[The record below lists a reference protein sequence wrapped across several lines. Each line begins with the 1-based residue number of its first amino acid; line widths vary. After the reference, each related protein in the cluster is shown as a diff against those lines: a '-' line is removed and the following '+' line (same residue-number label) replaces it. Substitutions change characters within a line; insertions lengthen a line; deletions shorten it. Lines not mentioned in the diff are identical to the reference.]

1 MRSNIMHHIYQRIA
15 SRPRSILNHRLSAEN
30 WLFLSIAA
38 LFVLWTAVPLFSN
51 YAVGLDA
58 IEMHSW
64 SLAPQWGYYKHPPL
78 PAWVI
83 ALSEFLFGKTKFA
96 LVLPSTI
103 SIAITYW
110 AIWHLAKKIL
120 LPHLAVVATF
130 LSTTCLYYQLWAVS
144 FNHNVIQIPLWAW
157 CITLFYQASHS
168 TRVRDWVALGI
179 TFGLALLAK
188 YTAVLLLPPALL
200 FLFLTPNARHN
211 LRLLALLSGA
221 LATALVVGPHLAWLV
236 EHDFQAF
243 NYVSARLAE
252 HSGSFSWLKGFASF
266 IGTALAAHSVM
277 LLVLGLRGGFA
288 KQTIATMAKKI
299 DNMCAFNTHRHIVH
313 MPQTYNEPEKKRFL
327 LLFGLG
333 PFLLALLV
341 GFSGKTL
348 SPMWDIAMVPLSGM
362 LLVYWKPIYASRLYQ
377 RRWLAFWLIFQL
389 LLASLFL
396 MKDSATYYRFARL
409 SARAAYPAKI
419 LVSTVATPWQTKFPE
434 QKLHYVAG
442 HIWEAGIVSFYHP
455 DTPHVLVDGDFSTA
469 PWIKKE
475 QVYHCGMVL
484 LSPTQAMLTSF
495 PTAQIQAPLT
505 IPAVARGLP
514 NKILHWAVIAPQKT
528 GCSDR

>member
-1 MRSNIMHHIYQRIA
+1 MFHLSQRNTFF
-15 SRPRSILNHRLSAEN
+15 PRSIFSHHLSVKN
-30 WLFLSIAA
+30 WLFISIAS
-38 LFVLWTAVPLFSN
+38 LFVLWTVVPLLSN

-64 SLAPQWGYYKHPPL
+64 SLVPQWGYYKHPPL

-83 ALSEFLFGKTKFA
+83 ALSVYCLGKTKLA
-96 LVLPSTI
+96 LILPSTI
-103 SIAITYW
+103 SIAMTYW

-120 LPHLAVVATF
+120 SPHLAVIALF

-157 CITLFYQASHS
+157 CITLFYQASQS
-168 TRVRDWVALGI
+168 SRIRDWIALGI
-179 TFGLALLAK
+179 TFGFALLAK
-188 YTAVLLLPPALL
+188 YTAILLLPPALL
-200 FLFLTPNARHN
+200 FIFLTPTARHH
-211 LRLLALLSGA
+211 LRSISLLSGA
-221 LATALVVGPHLAWLV
+221 LATAIVLGPHLVWLV
-236 EHDFQAF
+236 EHDFQSF

-277 LLVLGLRGGFA
+277 LLVFSLIKRFSA
-288 KQTIATMAKKI
+288 QATTTAIKTNDMLHAP
-299 DNMCAFNTHRHIVH
+299 TTPWQS
-313 MPQTYNEPEKKRFL
+313 MPQTYNPLEKRRFL

-333 PFLLALLV
+333 PFVLALLV
-341 GFSGKTL
+341 GLSGKTL

-362 LLVYWKPIYASRLYQ
+362 LLVHWKPTHASLLYQ

-396 MKDSATYYRFARL
+396 MKDSATYYRFARV
-409 SARAAYPAKI
+409 SARASYPEKTLVNA
-419 LVSTVATPWQTKFPE
+419 VSTQWQVIFPG
-434 QKLHYVAG
+434 QALHYVAG

-475 QVYHCGMVL
+475 QINRCGIVL
-484 LSPTQAMLTSF
+484 LSPTPTMLASF
-495 PTAQIQAPLT
+495 PTAKIQAPLV
-505 IPAVARGLP
+505 IPAVAAGLP
-514 NKILHWAVIAPQKT
+514 DKVLHWAAAAPQRKH
-528 GCSDR
+528 CQS

>member
-1 MRSNIMHHIYQRIA
+1 MFHLSQRSTFFPKSIFSHHLSTKSWLFISIA
-15 SRPRSILNHRLSAEN
+15 S
-30 WLFLSIAA
+30 
-38 LFVLWTAVPLFSN
+38 LFVLWTVAPLLSN

-64 SLAPQWGYYKHPPL
+64 SLVPQWGYYKHPPL
-78 PAWVI
+78 PAWII
-83 ALSEFLFGKTKFA
+83 ALSVYLFGKTKLA

-103 SIAITYW
+103 SIAMTYW

-120 LPHLAVVATF
+120 LPHLAVVAVF

-168 TRVRDWVALGI
+168 ARVRDWVALGA

-188 YTAVLLLPPALL
+188 YTAILLLPPALL
-200 FLFLTPNARHN
+200 FILLTPSARHH
-211 LRLLALLSGA
+211 LRLPALLSGA
-221 LATALVVGPHLAWLV
+221 IAAALVFGPHLAWLV
-236 EHDFQAF
+236 EHNFQPF

-252 HSGSFSWLKGFASF
+252 HSGPLSWLKGFVSF
-266 IGTALAAHSVM
+266 IGTALVAHCVM
-277 LLVLGLRGGFA
+277 LLVFSLIKRFSAQATTTTTKTDDMLRASIADGGNLPPA
-288 KQTIATMAKKI
+288 YG
-299 DNMCAFNTHRHIVH
+299 
-313 MPQTYNEPEKKRFL
+313 PLEKRRFL

-333 PFLLALLV
+333 PFVLALLV
-341 GFSGKTL
+341 GLSGKTL

-362 LLVYWKPIYASRLYQ
+362 LLAYWKPTYANVLYQ

-389 LLASLFL
+389 LLAGLFL
-396 MKDSATYYRFARL
+396 MKDSATYYRFARV
-409 SARAAYPAKI
+409 SARATYPAKA
-419 LVSTVATPWQTKFPE
+419 LVNGVSTQWQAMFPG
-434 QKLHYVAG
+434 QTLHYVAG

-475 QVYHCGMVL
+475 QVNDCGMVL
-484 LSPTQAMLTSF
+484 LSPTPTVLASF
-495 PTAQIQAPLT
+495 PSAKIQTPLV
-505 IPAVARGLP
+505 IPAIATGLP
-514 NKILHWAVIAPQKT
+514 DKILHWAVVAPQKNL
-528 GCSDR
+528 CKQQHVH

>member
-1 MRSNIMHHIYQRIA
+1 MSHLSQRTTLF
-15 SRPRSILNHRLSAEN
+15 PRSIFSHRLSAKN
-30 WLFLSIAA
+30 WLFISIAS
-38 LFVLWTAVPLFSN
+38 LFALWTAAPLLSN
-51 YAVGLDA
+51 YAIGLDA
-58 IEMHSW
+58 VEMHSW

-83 ALSEFLFGKTKFA
+83 ALSVYLFGKTKLA

-103 SIAITYW
+103 SIAMTYW

-120 LPHLAVVATF
+120 LPHLAVIALF

-168 TRVRDWVALGI
+168 ARIRDWVALGI
-179 TFGLALLAK
+179 TFGFALLAK
-188 YTAVLLLPPALL
+188 YTAILLLPPALL
-200 FLFLTPNARHN
+200 FILLTPSARHH
-211 LRLLALLSGA
+211 LRSFSLLSGT
-221 LATALVVGPHLAWLV
+221 LATAIVLGPHLVWLLKY
-236 EHDFQAF
+236 DFPSF
-243 NYVSARLAE
+243 NYASARLAE
-252 HSGSFSWLKGFASF
+252 HSGPFPWLKGFASF

-277 LLVLGLRGGFA
+277 LLAVSIVKRFSAPTTTTAIKTDDMLRA
-288 KQTIATMAKKI
+288 ST
-299 DNMCAFNTHRHIVH
+299 THWHN
-313 MPQTYNEPEKKRFL
+313 MPQTYSQPEKKRFL

-333 PFLLALLV
+333 PFVLALLV
-341 GFSGKTL
+341 GLSGKTL
-348 SPMWDIAMVPLSGM
+348 SPMWDIAMVPLSGI
-362 LLVYWKPIYASRLYQ
+362 LLVHWKPTYASLLYQ

-396 MKDSATYYRFARL
+396 MKDSTIYYRLARV
-409 SARAAYPAKI
+409 SARASYPAKA
-419 LVSTVATPWQTKFPE
+419 LVNAVSTQWQAMFPG

-455 DTPHVLVDGDFSTA
+455 DTPQVLVDGNFSTA
-469 PWIKKE
+469 PWIKKK
-475 QVYHCGMVL
+475 QIHDCGIML

-495 PTAQIQAPLT
+495 PTAQIQAPVT
-505 IPAVARGLP
+505 IPAVVSGLP

>member
-1 MRSNIMHHIYQRIA
+1 MSHLYQITTA
-15 SRPRSILNHRLSAEN
+15 FPRSIFSRRLSVN
-30 WLFLSIAA
+30 SWFFLSIAVLCA
-38 LFVLWTAVPLFSN
+38 LWTVAPLLSN

-78 PAWVI
+78 PAWII
-83 ALSEFLFGKTKFA
+83 ALSVYFLGKTKLA
-96 LVLPSTI
+96 LILPSTI

-120 LPHLAVVATF
+120 LPHLAVVAIF

-168 TRVRDWVALGI
+168 ARIRDWVALGI

-200 FLFLTPNARHN
+200 FILLTPSARHH
-211 LRLLALLSGA
+211 LRLPALLSGVI
-221 LATALVVGPHLAWLV
+221 ATALVFGPHLAWLV
-236 EHDFQAF
+236 EHNFQPF
-243 NYVSARLAE
+243 NYVSARLTE
-252 HSGSFSWLKGFASF
+252 HSGPLSWLKGFASF
-266 IGTALAAHSVM
+266 IGTAFVAHSVM
-277 LLVLGLRGGFA
+277 LLVFSLIKRFSAQATTTATKTGDMLR
-288 KQTIATMAKKI
+288 TSI
-299 DNMCAFNTHRHIVH
+299 THGCNL
-313 MPQTYNEPEKKRFL
+313 PPAYGPLEKKRFL

-333 PFLLALLV
+333 PFVLALLV
-341 GFSGKTL
+341 GLSGKTL

-362 LLVYWKPIYASRLYQ
+362 LLVYWQPIYASLLYQ
-377 RRWLAFWLIFQL
+377 RRWLALWLAFQL
-389 LLASLFL
+389 LLVSLFL
-396 MKDSATYYRFARL
+396 MKDSATYYRFARV
-409 SARAAYPAKI
+409 SARASYPAKA
-419 LVSTVATPWQTKFPE
+419 LVNAVSTQWQVMFPGHT
-434 QKLHYVAG
+434 LHYVAG

-475 QVYHCGMVL
+475 QVNDCGIVL
-484 LSPTQAMLTSF
+484 LSPTPTVLASF
-495 PTAQIQAPLT
+495 PSAKTQTPLV
-505 IPAVARGLP
+505 IPAIVKGLP
-514 NKILHWAVIAPQKT
+514 NKTIHWAIVAPQKNH
-528 GCSDR
+528 CQQQRVH